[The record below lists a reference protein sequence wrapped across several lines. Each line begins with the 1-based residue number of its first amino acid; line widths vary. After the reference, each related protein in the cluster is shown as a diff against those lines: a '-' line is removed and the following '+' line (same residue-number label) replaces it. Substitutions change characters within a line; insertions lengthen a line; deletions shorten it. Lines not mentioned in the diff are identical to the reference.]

1 MGLAYVDLSLVFEQR
16 QLVDSFVAL
25 LARESTSERVR
36 AAEPLGFDPQLWKT
50 LLDTGAM
57 EMAVDEG
64 ATAVELALIA
74 EQLGRA
80 VASAPVIEAQ
90 VAVRVLAASG
100 AVGAELLS
108 KALTGDA
115 L

>member
-1 MGLAYVDLSLVFEQR
+1 
-16 QLVDSFVAL
+16 
-25 LARESTSERVR
+25 
-36 AAEPLGFDPQLWKT
+36 
-50 LLDTGAM
+50 
-57 EMAVDEG
+57 AVDEG

-115 L
+115 LVTFSPRAGFGAHLGLVPAGAVADAVVCLVDDRLLAVMVGDAN